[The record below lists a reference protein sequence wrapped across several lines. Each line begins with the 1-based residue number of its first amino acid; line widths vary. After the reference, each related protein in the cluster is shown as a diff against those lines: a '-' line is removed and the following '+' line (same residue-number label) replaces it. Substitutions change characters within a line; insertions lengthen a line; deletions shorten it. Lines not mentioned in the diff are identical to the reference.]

1 MATIP
6 STDEFLTSLAVLVTS
21 DAGGEMTAETLG
33 AVITAAG
40 GKPNAA
46 YTALFAGSIA
56 KTGIEKMTA
65 APGSAGGGGG
75 GGGGGAAEAAVEEEK
90 PEEEEMVS
98 STRARA
104 REGASGSGA
113 APPTCATSGAGGRL
127 LQQPFPLALAPLASA
142 LPLPPF
148 YPIRLPRLPQDMGGS
163 MDMFGGEEGGG
174 GGDY

>member
-90 PEEEEMVS
+90 PEEEEM
-98 STRARA
+98 
-104 REGASGSGA
+104 
-113 APPTCATSGAGGRL
+113 
-127 LQQPFPLALAPLASA
+127 
-142 LPLPPF
+142 
-148 YPIRLPRLPQDMGGS
+148 DMGGS

-174 GGDY
+174 GGGDY